1 MNPMAFLWKDYPKTV
16 NLFKS
21 GSAIPLELTEGD
33 FILTNLY
40 PDGIKIVKFYGV
52 ITEHGPRGFTYV
64 PWILKEK
71 RWANP
76 PQSMRVD
83 PRFIMCEPAGV
94 GHYGIIVSADYIDK
108 IPLPI

>member
-1 MNPMAFLWKDYPKTV
+1 MNSMAFLWKEYPQTV
-16 NLFKS
+16 TLFKS
-21 GSAIPLELTEGD
+21 GSSPLELAEGD

-52 ITEHGPRGFTYV
+52 ITEQGPRGFTYV
-64 PWILKEK
+64 PWNPKER
-71 RWANP
+71 RWASP

-94 GHYGIIVSADYIDK
+94 GHYGMMISCDHIEK
-108 IPLPI
+108 LPLPI